1 MMSTA
6 VILVPGM
13 SSVGSIVYAPLLEE
27 LKKANFEHV
36 HAVDLPSV
44 DCTTTKADLK
54 PTALNADIELIRLA
68 IKRALVDLKRDVVV
82 VGHSYGGTPALYAC
96 EGMWKSA
103 QPPGTPGVL
112 SAALISSSLSLPGNS
127 VAIDRAAYGKTHGGI
142 DDSGAHVEMEGD
154 VRHGVAFSRER
165 NSDADRNIFS
175 SQNLALLQSGSTI

>member
-1 MMSTA
+1 MMSPA

-13 SSVGSIVYAPLLEE
+13 SSVGSTVYAPLLEE

-54 PTALNADIELIRLA
+54 PTALDADIELIRLA

-82 VGHSYGGTPALYAC
+82 VAHSYGGTPALYAC

-142 DDSGAHVEMEGD
+142 DDSGAHVEMEGE

>member
-1 MMSTA
+1 MMSPA

-27 LKKANFEHV
+27 LKKANFERV
-36 HAVDLPSV
+36 HAVDLASV

-142 DDSGAHVEMEGD
+142 DDSGAHVEMEGE